1 MLNTHSLKDTDYDN
15 LLSSWWMDWG
25 FVPPMKDFLPDN
37 ATGGLMVYDGE
48 VPVAA
53 GFLYETN
60 SRTAWIEWVI
70 SNRQYRGSQRRQAI
84 SLLLCKLE
92 ELAKDKGFSFIFAN
106 NNNRFLIKH
115 FENNGFEKGQTNST
129 ELIKVI

>member
-1 MLNTHSLKDTDYDN
+1 MLNTHSLKATDYDN
-15 LLSSWWMDWG
+15 LLSSWWKEWG
-25 FVPPMKDFLPDN
+25 FVPPIKDFLPDN

-48 VPVAA
+48 VPVCA

-84 SLLLCKLE
+84 SLLLTKLE

-106 NNNRFLIKH
+106 NNNSFLIKH
-115 FENNGFEKGQTNST
+115 FENNGFKKGQTNST

>member
-1 MLNTHSLKDTDYDN
+1 MLNTHSLKATDYDN
-15 LLSSWWMDWG
+15 LLSSWWKEWG
-25 FVPPMKDFLPDN
+25 FVPPIKDFLPDN

-48 VPVAA
+48 VPVCA

-84 SLLLCKLE
+84 SLLLNKLE
-92 ELAKDKGFSFIFAN
+92 ELAKDKGFMFIFAN

-115 FENNGFEKGQTNST
+115 FENNGFKKGQTNST